1 MSQNIKS
8 VVLRAHEDESGQTI
22 ALVAFALIV
31 LMGFIGL
38 VIDMGRVY
46 YSYRLLKT
54 STNAAALAGAQ
65 ALPNS
70 AAAQKQA
77 KLYSGVSNNKNAYP
91 NLPGVQMASPPTVL
105 CLSSVGLSCLD
116 STGDVVSSGGA
127 NAIQVT
133 QTVSVPMTFLALV
146 GAQPITLTAT
156 ATATMKG
163 ASRAPYNVA
172 VVIDSTSSM
181 SSNDSDSVNTAC
193 TGHSK
198 EYCATLGVAYLLGQT
213 GLDPCGWGQTCGGSQ
228 SSAVDEVSLFTFP
241 AVSTATV
248 SKDYSS
254 PCSGS
259 PTSEP
264 YPLPA
269 LPASGASA
277 PFTTTLSD
285 TVGTS
290 TVPVTYQ
297 VVGFSDNYRTSDGSS
312 TLNTGSQL
320 VAATGNLVENSNGTA
335 TYTQG
340 CMQVTGMEGTY
351 YPAAIYSAAEW
362 LLDNQNTRGST
373 NGLPTT
379 QNALIILGDGD
390 APGDATN
397 QKFGSTVGTGTTYPS
412 SKNQCQQAVAA
423 AQWAQ
428 SEGITIYS
436 VAYDASTSGCSTD
449 VSPYNNPCYTMQQLA
464 RLGSSANS
472 VQTTAASS
480 LFFTSNSSCEPK
492 SGGNQVMSLN
502 SIFTAIANN
511 LSLARLVPN
520 NTQ

>member
-1 MSQNIKS
+1 MSQNIKC

-22 ALVAFALIV
+22 ALVAFTLIV

-54 STNAAALAGAQ
+54 STEAAALAGAQ

-70 AAAQKQA
+70 ALAQSQA
-77 KLYSGVSNNKNAYP
+77 KLYSAVSGNKNAYP
-91 NLPGVQMASPPTVL
+91 NLPGVQMPSLPTVS

-116 STGDVVSSGGA
+116 STGAVVSSGGA
-127 NAIQVT
+127 NALQVT

-172 VVIDSTSSM
+172 VVIDSTDSM
-181 SSNDSDSVNTAC
+181 NNRDSDPLNAMC
-193 TGHSK
+193 TGHPK

-254 PCSGS
+254 TCSGS
-259 PTSEP
+259 PTAEP

-277 PFTTTLSD
+277 PFTTTLTD

-340 CMQVTGMEGTY
+340 CMQVTGGEGTY

-362 LLDNQNTRGST
+362 LLNNQATRGST

-379 QNALIILGDGD
+379 QNALIMLGDGD
-390 APGDATN
+390 APGAT

-464 RLGSSANS
+464 RLGSSTNS
-472 VQTTAASS
+472 VQTKAASS
-480 LFFTSNSSCEPK
+480 LFFTSNSSCVEP
-492 SGGNQVMSLN
+492 SGGNDVMSLN

-520 NTQ
+520 NTK